1 MSSEEERGFPEG
13 KHELSEEQVRR
24 ADSQSGTVVPKA
36 VQERI
41 EKTHEKSQKSSS
53 DLDKAFSYHAEA
65 PIQIIE
71 LPSKGFLY
79 DGRVPDG
86 RLEVRPLTAREEKLL
101 AGAAGDLSD
110 VMDTIFKRCVV
121 LNNSMT
127 PDDFL
132 SSDRFFT
139 LLMLRAN
146 SYGEEYG
153 FSVTCDACG
162 FDIGKTVLIPG
173 DFEITYLEEGIK
185 EPIEVTLPR
194 SRKRVGFRL
203 PRGRDE
209 ANIARYSERMLG
221 GGRKRRNVAKQQGD
235 PAYTYRVAL
244 LIDTLDGYDVSESRL
259 MDRKIDFVEGL
270 IGEDSITLQTAIRD
284 NDCGINTEMSERCPR
299 CNRMNQFTLPFTAEF
314 FRPAPRR
321 GD

>member
-13 KHELSEEQVRR
+13 KHELTEEETRR
-24 ADSQSGTVVPKA
+24 VESQSGSAVPKA

-41 EKTHEKSQKSSS
+41 LKTEGRQQREVTE
-53 DLDKAFSYHAEA
+53 LDKAFSYHAEA
-65 PIQIIE
+65 PIHIIE
-71 LPSKGFLY
+71 LPSMGFLY
-79 DGRVPDG
+79 DERMPDG

-101 AGAAGDLSD
+101 AGASGDLSD

-121 LNNSMT
+121 LNNGMA

-146 SYGEEYG
+146 SYGEEYS

-162 FDIGKTVLIPG
+162 FDIGKTVLIPS
-173 DFEITYLEEGIK
+173 DFEISYLEHGIR
-185 EPIEVTLPR
+185 EPIEVVLPR
-194 SRKRVGFRL
+194 SKKRVGFRL

-209 ANIARYSERMLG
+209 ASIAKYSEKMLG

-235 PAYTYRVAL
+235 PSYTYRVAL
-244 LIDTLDGYDVSESRL
+244 LIDTLDGIDVSDSRL
-259 MDRKIDFVEGL
+259 MERKIEFVEGL

-284 NDCGINTEMSERCPR
+284 HDCGINTEMSERCPR
-299 CNRMNQFTLPFTAEF
+299 CNRTNTFTLPFTAEF